1 MIFILDRSLFET
13 HSQQSCLDQQCELL
27 IFLKVRARI
36 EAIPVKIAVIIS
48 SSIIYIYYNV
58 LFLFS
63 LYGETI

>member
-1 MIFILDRSLFET
+1 MIFILALSLFET
-13 HSQQSCLDQQCELL
+13 HSQQSCLDQQCDDL
-27 IFLKVRARI
+27 ICLKVSPNI
-36 EAIPVKIAVIIS
+36 LTIPVKIAVIIS